1 MNATIPTPRA
11 LLVDDD
17 PVVLRLLGHALQARG
32 FELRAAGAAAHGI
45 ELLVDELLHLDVLVL
60 DLDLPGRD
68 GWSLLRLIRDAGGE
82 RDLGIV
88 VLARDLTDSAR
99 LRLLAAGADVVV
111 DRADGPEAAAAAASQ
126 VASARRRSSAEE
138 RPTRLP
144 IFSWP
149 RLALPALAMA
159 S

>member
-1 MNATIPTPRA
+1 MNATTPTPRA

-32 FELRAAGAAAHGI
+32 FELSASTDAAGGI
-45 ELLVDELLHLDVLVL
+45 ELLVEELLHLDVLVI

-68 GWSLLRLIRDAGGE
+68 GWSILRLVRDAGGE

-88 VLARDLTDSAR
+88 VLVRDLEDSAR
-99 LRLLAAGADVVV
+99 LRLIAAGADAVV
-111 DRADGPEAAAAAASQ
+111 DRAAGPEAAAAAAAR
-126 VASARRRSSAEE
+126 VATARRSSSAPEHAP
-138 RPTRLP
+138 RTPFLR
-144 IFSWP
+144 WP